1 MNKRLLLVTSAAIAI
16 ATSAFAQSAPTS
28 ATSSPS
34 ASQRQPEPT
43 STTIPSNSKQSP
55 SPSSNNSAQTQ
66 APPPSGQNAAGQSSN
81 SGAGASAST
90 SQAPASNN
98 SPSRAQTNPP
108 SNTIN
113 SRSNTQTQTANPP
126 RAGNEKQSR
135 TGSGST
141 NGAPQPNQQDRE
153 RSASTHANASVNIND
168 QQRARISTSVARLK
182 VQPLNNVNFSLSVGT
197 SVPRNVRLQ
206 RLPAAAVKVIPQYR
220 GYNFVLARDEIV
232 IVEPSSYKIVAVLPY
247 SGRSTAAAPVR
258 REQRKVTFSDR
269 DREVVRKHAKARP
282 AERQSTGSTVRTE
295 IRMGERVPEG
305 VEIETF
311 PEDLYRESPV
321 LREYRYIHRD
331 TRTYIVEP
339 QERRVIEEID

>member
-206 RLPAAAVKVIPQYR
+206 RLPAAVVKVIPQYR
-220 GYNFVLARDEIV
+220 GYNFVLVRDEIV
-232 IVEPSSYKIVAVLPY
+232 IIEPSSYKIVAVLPY
-247 SGRSTAAAPVR
+247 SGRSRAAAPVR

-269 DREVVRKHAKARP
+269 DREVVRKHARARP
-282 AERQSTGSTVRTE
+282 AERQNTGSTVGTE